1 MKKSNPWADLALAI
15 QFLTALLAWLSLTG
29 SLRADGELA
38 RLDARDAGVVMKHGD
53 GPNQCDYLGARDVWV
68 WANNATYYM
77 PYDGAGPEGW
87 LACLATSKDLT
98 HWNKLGPVLQLGKP
112 GEDDSA
118 SASYGTKWNS
128 SIWEHPTARPRLP
141 AYRRLLT

>member
-68 WANNATYYM
+68 WEAA
-77 PYDGAGPEGW
+77 A
-87 LACLATSKDLT
+87 LT
-98 HWNKLGPVLQLGKP
+98 TCTTTGRDQGVG
-112 GEDDSA
+112 
-118 SASYGTKWNS
+118 
-128 SIWEHPTARPRLP
+128 
-141 AYRRLLT
+141 

>member
-87 LACLATSKDLT
+87 LEQKMPRIAVGAQGGQPARHCLRRARREQ
-98 HWNKLGPVLQLGKP
+98 HRPLG
-112 GEDDSA
+112 A
-118 SASYGTKWNS
+118 
-128 SIWEHPTARPRLP
+128 
-141 AYRRLLT
+141 